1 MKLKEVEYKIP
12 SREERKARRSEFQ
25 GSKNKEGMRS
35 KFLKMLAAE
44 HAQELKDLLKEKKLL
59 LFTLKQKLR
68 TMQLTNNQEIRQVK
82 KDIARISTAI
92 NAKIQG

>member
-1 MKLKEVEYKIP
+1 MKYT
-12 SREERKARRSEFQ
+12 EFKDK
-25 GSKNKEGMRS
+25 S
-35 KFLKMLAAE
+35 
-44 HAQELKDLLKEKKLL
+44 AQELKDLLKEKKLL